1 MTTPDLPH
9 AREGSRLQRRIQR
22 ALADARRDRTP
33 GKAGRDLPAAI
44 GVGVALATAIVG
56 TLVWDPRAFL
66 ALVAAAIVV
75 GMTEVVR
82 AVRHGHVRVP
92 VIPTVVGGLAMLL
105 SAYAGGPRA
114 LTLAFTLALGVVVV
128 WRTLLGVRDAMRD
141 VGGAALTLAYVPL
154 LASFCIMLLA
164 QPSGELKVVTF
175 IAVTVFSDIG
185 GYAVGVLK
193 GKHPMAPSVSPKK
206 SWEGFAGSMVT
217 CMVVGAV
224 CVGWLLHAPWWAGLL
239 LGAGACVTATVGD
252 LCESV
257 IKRDL
262 GIKDMG
268 HILPGHGGIMDR
280 LDSLLLT
287 APMCWL
293 VITYLG

>member
-1 MTTPDLPH
+1 M
-9 AREGSRLQRRIQR
+9 QR
-22 ALADARRDRTP
+22 ALEVARRSKSP
-33 GKAGRDLPAAI
+33 GRAGRNLPAAI
-44 GVGVALATAIVG
+44 GVGVGLGAAII
-56 TLVWDPRAFL
+56 LSLWWRPEAFL
-66 ALVAAAIVV
+66 ALVTVAIVI
-75 GMTEVVR
+75 GMWEMVQ
-82 AVRHGHVRVP
+82 AVRHGRVLVP
-92 VIPTVVGGLAMLL
+92 VVPTMVGGVVMLQC
-105 SAYAGGPRA
+105 AYAGGPRA
-114 LTLAFTLALGVVVV
+114 LTLSFTLTVVVVVV
-128 WRTLLGVRDAMRD
+128 WRALLGIRDALRD
-141 VGGAALTLAYVPL
+141 VAGATLTLAYVPL

-164 QPSGELKVVTF
+164 QPLGELRVITF

-193 GKHPMAPSVSPKK
+193 GKHPMAPSISPKK
-206 SWEGFAGSMVT
+206 SWEGFAGSLAT
-217 CMVVGAV
+217 CTAVGAL
-224 CVGWLLHAPWWAGLL
+224 CTSWLLAAPWWTGVL

-268 HILPGHGGIMDR
+268 HVLPGHGGIMDR

-293 VITYLG
+293 VLTYLVPAGAAG